1 MRLLHTSDW
10 HLGKTAVGRHRRDRD
25 FDAVLA
31 EIIAIAHDAQ
41 PDLIVHSGDL
51 FDGVRP
57 TVPDMVRG
65 MRALQGLAKVAP
77 VAVLAGNHDSPMLLQ
92 LFNLVANGLDT
103 DTTAAATHRITF
115 VDEAGPAGRGHI
127 LDYPARG
134 GTERIRLAAL
144 PFVHANRVIAH
155 ASTAAVT
162 TGHYAAHLRKIQAD
176 LGQSLRHGYRHDAD
190 VLIFTAHLYLDGALL
205 ASTERP
211 SETNDSYAVDAL
223 TMPPVAY
230 AALGHIHRPQQV
242 TRAGFAA
249 RYAGSPLQLD
259 FGEAGED
266 KSVVVVDASPSGT
279 ARVEVVPLRAGRRLV
294 ELDGTLDQIVQQ
306 AAVVGDAIVKVIV
319 DIPVPDPRL
328 AETVAAALP
337 DVTIAAVEPRC
348 AGTAITILSRDN
360 AVREERDLPDLF
372 RDYLEAVGTRNAVAD
387 HVLFTFAAIL
397 ADAHA
402 GNSVLPEE
410 KLLGDV
416 LRHPAS
422 DPAQSGEPPHEPRT
436 AVAAK
441 EHP

>member
-10 HLGKTAVGRHRRDRD
+10 HLGKTAVGRHHRDRD

-31 EIIAIAHDAQ
+31 EIIAIAHDVQ

-51 FDGVRP
+51 FDGIRP
-57 TVPDMVRG
+57 AVPDMVRG
-65 MRALQGLAKVAP
+65 IRALQGLAHVAP

-103 DTTAAATHRITF
+103 DTTAAGTHRITF
-115 VDEAGPAGRGHI
+115 VDEAGPLGRGHI

-155 ASTAAVT
+155 SSTAAVT
-162 TGHYAAHLRKIQAD
+162 TGDYAAHLREIQSD

-205 ASTERP
+205 AHTERP
-211 SETNDSYAVDAL
+211 SETNDTYAIDAH

-242 TRAGFAA
+242 TRASFAA

-266 KSVVVVDASPSGT
+266 KSVVLVEASPSGT
-279 ARVEVVPLRAGRRLV
+279 AKVEVVPLRAGRRLV
-294 ELDGTLDQIVQQ
+294 ELTGTLDQIAQQ
-306 AAVVGDAIVKVIV
+306 AAVVGDAIVKVTV
-319 DIPVPDPRL
+319 DIPTPDPRL

-337 DVTIAAVEPRC
+337 HATIAAIEPRC
-348 AGTAITILSRDN
+348 AGTTVTILSRENTD
-360 AVREERDLPDLF
+360 REELDLPDLF
-372 RDYLEAVGTRNAVAD
+372 RDYLATVGTRNAVAD
-387 HVLFTFAAIL
+387 HVLFTFATVL
-397 ADAHA
+397 AEAHVD
-402 GNSVLPEE
+402 NSVLPEE
-410 KLLGDV
+410 KLLADV
-416 LRHPAS
+416 LSHPAN
-422 DPAQSGEPPHEPRT
+422 DPAQPGQPPHEPHT
-436 AVAAK
+436 TVAAK
-441 EHP
+441 EPL